1 MIVIYRPFIAVLVAI
16 VCTSCGLKG
25 PLYLPDTATNIE
37 VRPPATPGAGTT
49 PAGDEPSAATDTEH
63 GEERRKSDTTSPATM
78 PQD

>member
-37 VRPPATPGAGTT
+37 VRPQATPGAGTT
-49 PAGDEPSAATDTEH
+49 PAGDEPTDTEH